1 MLHMPGSYRI
11 DRNARVVFS
20 AATGVFTAE
29 DAWNQINQLLADPEF
44 DPTFGQLLDFSNVG
58 PVNLTPAEIKNLAGV
73 ALFAPT
79 ARRAFVSPTPLL
91 YGLARMY
98 AAQREVQGDT
108 GLGVFHTM
116 DEALIWLGLRNP
128 PPVV

>member
-1 MLHMPGSYRI
+1 MPATYRI
-11 DRNARVVFS
+11 DRAARVVFS
-20 AATGVFTAE
+20 SAIGVFTAA
-29 DAWNQINQLLADPEF
+29 DAWDQIKQLLADPDF
-44 DPTFGQLLDFSNVG
+44 DPTFGQLLDFSDVG
-58 PVNLTPAEIKNLAGV
+58 PVNLTPAQIKDLAGV
-73 ALFAPT
+73 ALFAPA

-116 DEALIWLGLRNP
+116 EEARVWLGLKDP
-128 PPVV
+128 PRAV